1 MKRSFLIIQFLF
13 LLSVTSIF
21 AKGFDFFWDLGNV
34 NLGGQ
39 FSKEEAGLAF
49 DVQLG
54 KLRLESDSG
63 FGVAF
68 SPFEF
73 SHIVSNIN
81 PSGKGLLTFAN
92 TSFYYDFYKFHKN
105 FEVAPFVNTCFLAV
119 QGIDKY
125 KIDAGVSFKLYM
137 DDIFAIDDGTS
148 HFRGEVFN
156 MRSGFRYW
164 DNKPSFFFDLGVNFL
179 VFSAFFFSDVPGDV
193 DAAYEVSKRIPISK
207 DSF

>member
-21 AKGFDFFWDLGNV
+21 AKDIDFFWDLGNV

-73 SHIVSNIN
+73 SHIVSNID
-81 PSGKGLLTFAN
+81 PKGKGLLTFAN

-105 FEVAPFVNTCFLAV
+105 FELTPFVNTCFIAV

-125 KIDAGVSFKLYM
+125 KLDAGLSFKFYA
-137 DDIFAIDDGTS
+137 DDIFPQAEETS
-148 HFRGEVFN
+148 HYRGELLN
-156 MRSGFRYW
+156 MRGGFRYW
-164 DNKPSFFFDLGVNFL
+164 DNKPCFFFDLGVNFYG
-179 VFSAFFFSDVPGDV
+179 FCRFFFSDIPGDV
-193 DAAYEVSKRIPISK
+193 DQAYETSRRIPISRN
-207 DSF
+207 